1 MRLVLAI
8 ALLAASVVNA
18 NAAEDRYG
26 PRQTAAAPTSPA
38 AQPYVGSLLGWS
50 GKSAAPAPQAAQP
63 AAPVRPALMPGGLYR
78 SAHPPQ
84 APAGAPAPT
93 GYATAAPT
101 SLYSRPASP
110 APAARLPPPPSPP
123 TVQGGLYASS
133 GPRFYSVH
141 RPYGETPDPIPAVPA
156 GERMAYRPEA
166 SLAGEVALSGV
177 GDAVRDPGALSDEG
191 LAGVGAADA
200 QEEAENEARR
210 DAEWAAARRIATRRT
225 AASGGGQ

>member
-26 PRQTAAAPTSPA
+26 PRQAAVVLTSPV
-38 AQPYVGSLLGWS
+38 AQPYAGPMLGWS

-63 AAPVRPALMPGGLYR
+63 AAPVRPALMSGGLYR
-78 SAHPPQ
+78 SAPPPQ
-84 APAGAPAPT
+84 IPAVAS
-93 GYATAAPT
+93 AAPT
-101 SLYSRPASP
+101 SLYSRPTSRTP
-110 APAARLPPPPSPP
+110 MDQLPPPPSPP
-123 TVQGGLYASS
+123 AVQGGLYASS

-177 GDAVRDPGALSDEG
+177 GDEVRDPGAPSDDG
-191 LAGVGAADA
+191 MAGVGAADA
-200 QEEAENEARR
+200 QEEAEREAKR
-210 DAEWAAARRIATRRT
+210 DAERAAARRA

>member
-26 PRQTAAAPTSPA
+26 PRQAAVVLTSPA
-38 AQPYVGSLLGWS
+38 AQPYAGSLLGWS
-50 GKSAAPAPQAAQP
+50 GKSAGPAPQAAQP
-63 AAPVRPALMPGGLYR
+63 AAPVRPALMSGGLYR
-78 SAHPPQ
+78 SAPPPQ
-84 APAGAPAPT
+84 VPAVAPAPT
-93 GYATAAPT
+93 GYAPAAPT

-110 APAARLPPPPSPP
+110 APADRLQPPPSPT
-123 TVQGGLYASS
+123 TVQGGLYANS

-177 GDAVRDPGALSDEG
+177 GDGVRDPGAPSDEG
-191 LAGVGAADA
+191 MAGVGAADA
-200 QEEAENEARR
+200 QEEAEREAKRN
-210 DAEWAAARRIATRRT
+210 AERAAARRA